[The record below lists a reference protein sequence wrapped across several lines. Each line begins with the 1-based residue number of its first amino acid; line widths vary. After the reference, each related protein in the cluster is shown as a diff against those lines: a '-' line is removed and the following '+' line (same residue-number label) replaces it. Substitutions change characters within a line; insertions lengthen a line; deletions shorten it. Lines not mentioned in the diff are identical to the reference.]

1 LKCAKKCA
9 YFFGNTILSTPTPTN
24 DPTTYNS
31 SGGLRYDN
39 KNVNKKRPKQ
49 PNNSPTTTMS
59 TPSIISQE
67 LFDETIL
74 ENEECFDLSPTEAL
88 HETITQFCQQ
98 LGYTVPSVVVDCNN
112 DNGNDGNNNEDSSN
126 IQRYDRTQLPP
137 SMTHLS
143 LTHPN
148 YSSNNNS
155 NNERTEMVKFNEALS
170 LLDSCVDDADG
181 RLLLSLH
188 NNDVENNDGKSD
200 NNNNNVTT
208 AVLLSTFS
216 YLSNQLSS
224 SSTKESGDNDGDD
237 ALLRY
242 LTVFQQSSAIY
253 TLMSFLRI
261 IQQQQPEEVNEQQQR
276 RQQEEVDKLLILNGV
291 VQTLSTI
298 LTTTTTSSPSTTS
311 SSSTTTMLAKRQRII
326 HQTNIIRNNLR
337 DLFIP
342 ALGSL
347 VVNLLFH
354 FQQQSVTT
362 TVLSEQQQQEEEQL
376 QKKILLHL
384 LKLSINSTK
393 GCEGGKVAFVQ
404 SSIPPQIVE
413 QRKQQQTKVLT
424 KRGGVQILF
433 YILSYSVYVDSDT
446 TNCGSSGDNSS
457 SGGCGDRNDNSEEI
471 IMNNLQTTDAA
482 CQLLS
487 TLCRFDDFRTPSS
500 STTNNNNSATVTDS
514 SAGTTSSAHDHAME
528 FHRVNVELL
537 LMKIARGVLND
548 LSTAVGCGDD
558 SSGSGG
564 GGSDSDEKVAGVLER
579 KEMLAASVLTA
590 LRVLAVNDEII
601 QTMVALGVLPIVT
614 NALQLGVA
622 VAAASDDKSSS
633 TSSIKREATTT
644 TTTINSTTRSSTL
657 LRKHR
662 LTAASLGLLRNLCGN
677 DEIKTNLC
685 LGSTNTNSDDDH
697 HQSSALSI
705 SSTPSALPHLL
716 HAMERYPTISPIQE
730 HACGTLAAMALRRPV
745 NARAII
751 DAGGPRLIITA
762 MKRHDEVVSVQ
773 RQGAL
778 AIRNIVSRILKD
790 LDGSAGAGAAGN
802 ATSLEDARSEIR
814 DRFHELG
821 VEDVLRN
828 ITGRHQGSVDEA
840 YAALRD
846 LGYSASLTKFNAED
860 LQDGTNQVGAVSRTM
875 MFGEKHNSNF
885 RPVYDESAGLNNAV
899 YDAMSNLST

>member
-1 LKCAKKCA
+1 
-9 YFFGNTILSTPTPTN
+9 
-24 DPTTYNS
+24 
-31 SGGLRYDN
+31 
-39 KNVNKKRPKQ
+39 
-49 PNNSPTTTMS
+49 MS

-74 ENEECFDLSPTEAL
+74 ENEECFDLSPTDAL

-98 LGYTVPSVVVDCNN
+98 LGYTAPSAVVNCNN
-112 DNGNDGNNNEDSSN
+112 DNGNDNGNDSDNNEDNSN
-126 IQRYDRTQLPP
+126 SYQRYDRSQLPP
-137 SMTHLS
+137 AMTHLS

-148 YSSNNNS
+148 YCNNNNS
-155 NNERTEMVKFNEALS
+155 NNNERIEMVKFNKALS

-181 RLLLSLH
+181 RLLLSFH
-188 NNDVENNDGKSD
+188 NNDSQNNDDGKSD
-200 NNNNNVTT
+200 NNNNNNVTA
-208 AVLLSTFS
+208 AVLLNTFS

-224 SSTKESGDNDGDD
+224 STTKHDDDHKDGDDD

-261 IQQQQPEEVNEQQQR
+261 IQQQQPQQLQEGGNDEQQQQPE
-276 RQQEEVDKLLILNGV
+276 RQEEEVDRLLILNGV

-298 LTTTTTSSPSTTS
+298 LTTTT
-311 SSSTTTMLAKRQRII
+311 SSSTTAAVLKKQRIL
-326 HQTNIIRNNLR
+326 HQTNNIRNNLR

-354 FQQQSVTT
+354 FQQQQLVTT
-362 TVLSEQQQQEEEQL
+362 TTTTSETTTTISGGGGGGDEEQL

-404 SSIPPQIVE
+404 SSIPPQIIVE
-413 QRKQQQTKVLT
+413 QQKKQQQQQTMVLT

-433 YILSYSVYVDSDT
+433 DILSSSVYVDSDT
-446 TNCGSSGDNSS
+446 TIDGGSGDSGDN
-457 SGGCGDRNDNSEEI
+457 GGSNDNSEET

-500 STTNNNNSATVTDS
+500 STTTNNNGNSSATVTDS

-537 LMKIARGVLND
+537 LMKIARGVLNN
-548 LSTAVGCGDD
+548 LSTAVGCGD
-558 SSGSGG
+558 SGSGG
-564 GGSDSDEKVAGVLER
+564 GGGSNDKMAGVLER

-622 VAAASDDKSSS
+622 VVATASDDKSCSS
-633 TSSIKREATTT
+633 TSSIKKEATTT
-644 TTTINSTTRSSTL
+644 TTTAINSTTRSSTL

-685 LGSTNTNSDDDH
+685 LGSTNTYSDDDH
-697 HQSSALSI
+697 HQSLSALSI

-730 HACGTLAAMALRRPV
+730 HACGTLTAMALRRPV

-790 LDGSAGAGAAGN
+790 LDGSGGGVMTAATAGS

-846 LGYSASLTKFNAED
+846 LGYSVSLTKFNAED
-860 LQDGTNQVGAVSRTM
+860 LQDGTNHVGAVSRTM

>member
-1 LKCAKKCA
+1 
-9 YFFGNTILSTPTPTN
+9 
-24 DPTTYNS
+24 
-31 SGGLRYDN
+31 
-39 KNVNKKRPKQ
+39 
-49 PNNSPTTTMS
+49 MS
-59 TPSIISQE
+59 TSSSIISQE

-98 LGYTVPSVVVDCNN
+98 LGYIVPTTSVVVD
-112 DNGNDGNNNEDSSN
+112 GNDGNNNYNGNNNDDGNNEEVNSSGN
-126 IQRYDRTQLPP
+126 SYHRYDRTQLPP

-148 YSSNNNS
+148 YSKNNNNNND
-155 NNERTEMVKFNEALS
+155 NNERIEMVKFTEALS

-181 RLLLSLH
+181 RLLLSFG
-188 NNDVENNDGKSD
+188 NNDDDDENNDGKSD
-200 NNNNNVTT
+200 NDNQNVTS
-208 AVLLSTFS
+208 AVLLNTFS

-224 SSTKESGDNDGDD
+224 STKDDKNGDGDDDND

-261 IQQQQPEEVNEQQQR
+261 IPQQQPQQQEGVNEQQQH
-276 RQQEEVDKLLILNGV
+276 QEEEGDRLLILNGV

-298 LTTTTTSSPSTTS
+298 LTATPTSSSTTS
-311 SSSTTTMLAKRQRII
+311 SATMLAKRQRIL
-326 HQTNIIRNNLR
+326 HQSNIIRSQLR

-354 FQQQSVTT
+354 FQQQLVMTTATMSVSDVTGGGGG
-362 TVLSEQQQQEEEQL
+362 EDKEQL
-376 QKKILLHL
+376 QRKILLQL
-384 LKLSINSTK
+384 LKLSINSTR

-404 SSIPPQIVE
+404 SSLPSQIVVDDDD
-413 QRKQQQTKVLT
+413 KQTVLT

-433 YILSYSVYVDSDT
+433 YILSSSIYVDSDT
-446 TNCGSSGDNSS
+446 TNNGSSGGDNSGRINGS
-457 SGGCGDRNDNSEEI
+457 DSNDNEETM
-471 IMNNLQTTDAA
+471 MNNIQTTEVA

-500 STTNNNNSATVTDS
+500 NTTNNNGNGNSATVTDS

-548 LSTAVGCGDD
+548 LSAAVGDGD
-558 SSGSGG
+558 SGSGDDTSV
-564 GGSDSDEKVAGVLER
+564 GSIDSNDKVAGVLER

-622 VAAASDDKSSS
+622 VIADDK
-633 TSSIKREATTT
+633 
-644 TTTINSTTRSSTL
+644 STL

-685 LGSTNTNSDDDH
+685 LGSTNTTSDDDH
-697 HQSSALSI
+697 KSSNSSI

-790 LDGSAGAGAAGN
+790 LDDSAGGVMTAAGN

-846 LGYSASLTKFNAED
+846 LGYSVSLTKFNAED

-875 MFGEKHNSNF
+875 MFVEKHNSNF

>member
-1 LKCAKKCA
+1 
-9 YFFGNTILSTPTPTN
+9 
-24 DPTTYNS
+24 
-31 SGGLRYDN
+31 
-39 KNVNKKRPKQ
+39 
-49 PNNSPTTTMS
+49 MS
-59 TPSIISQE
+59 ASIISQE

-74 ENEECFDLSPTEAL
+74 ENEECFDLSPSEAL

-98 LGYTVPSVVVDCNN
+98 LGYTVPSVVVDCNDDDSNNGNN
-112 DNGNDGNNNEDSSN
+112 DNGNGNDNEEV
-126 IQRYDRTQLPP
+126 DRSQLPP

-148 YSSNNNS
+148 NNN
-155 NNERTEMVKFNEALS
+155 NNERIEMVKFNEALS

-181 RLLLSLH
+181 RLLLSFH
-188 NNDVENNDGKSD
+188 SNDSQNNDDGKSD
-200 NNNNNVTT
+200 NNVTA
-208 AVLLSTFS
+208 AVLLKTFS

-224 SSTKESGDNDGDD
+224 SSMKESGYKGDDDD

-261 IQQQQPEEVNEQQQR
+261 IQRQPLSQQKERQEENEQQQQQQQ
-276 RQQEEVDKLLILNGV
+276 QQEEVDRLLILNGV

-298 LTTTTTSSPSTTS
+298 LTAATS
-311 SSSTTTMLAKRQRII
+311 SSFTATTATTAAKRQRII

-354 FQQQSVTT
+354 FQQQLVMTT
-362 TVLSEQQQQEEEQL
+362 ATVSSEQQQQEEEQL

-622 VAAASDDKSSS
+622 VVAGTTDDKSSS
-633 TSSIKREATTT
+633 TPSIKNEEATTT
-644 TTTINSTTRSSTL
+644 TTAINSTTRSSTL

-685 LGSTNTNSDDDH
+685 LGSTNTNSDDHH
-697 HQSSALSI
+697 HQSPALSI

-716 HAMERYPTISPIQE
+716 HAMERYPNISPIQE

-790 LDGSAGAGAAGN
+790 LDGSGSGVMTAATAGGGN

-846 LGYSASLTKFNAED
+846 LGYSVSLTKFNAED

>member
-1 LKCAKKCA
+1 
-9 YFFGNTILSTPTPTN
+9 
-24 DPTTYNS
+24 
-31 SGGLRYDN
+31 
-39 KNVNKKRPKQ
+39 
-49 PNNSPTTTMS
+49 M
-59 TPSIISQE
+59 
-67 LFDETIL
+67 
-74 ENEECFDLSPTEAL
+74 
-88 HETITQFCQQ
+88 
-98 LGYTVPSVVVDCNN
+98 
-112 DNGNDGNNNEDSSN
+112 
-126 IQRYDRTQLPP
+126 
-137 SMTHLS
+137 
-143 LTHPN
+143 
-148 YSSNNNS
+148 
-155 NNERTEMVKFNEALS
+155 
-170 LLDSCVDDADG
+170 
-181 RLLLSLH
+181 
-188 NNDVENNDGKSD
+188 
-200 NNNNNVTT
+200 
-208 AVLLSTFS
+208 
-216 YLSNQLSS
+216 
-224 SSTKESGDNDGDD
+224 
-237 ALLRY
+237 
-242 LTVFQQSSAIY
+242 
-253 TLMSFLRI
+253 
-261 IQQQQPEEVNEQQQR
+261 NEQQQ
-276 RQQEEVDKLLILNGV
+276 QQEEEGDRLLILNGV

-298 LTTTTTSSPSTTS
+298 LTPTTTTTTSS
-311 SSSTTTMLAKRQRII
+311 SSSTATTATMLAKRQRIT
-326 HQTNIIRNNLR
+326 HQTNNIRGNLR

-354 FQQQSVTT
+354 FQQQQLVMTTATMSVSVSDVTGGGGGG
-362 TVLSEQQQQEEEQL
+362 EDREQL
-376 QKKILLHL
+376 QRKILLQL

-404 SSIPPQIVE
+404 SSIPPQIVGDA
-413 QRKQQQTKVLT
+413 KQTALT
-424 KRGGVQILF
+424 KRGGVQVLF
-433 YILSYSVYVDSDT
+433 DILSDSVYVDSDT
-446 TNCGSSGDNSS
+446 TNNGNSGGDNSGRINGS
-457 SGGCGDRNDNSEEI
+457 DSNDNEETM
-471 IMNNLQTTDAA
+471 MNNIQTTEVA

-500 STTNNNNSATVTDS
+500 NTTNNNGNGNSATVTDS

-548 LSTAVGCGDD
+548 LSAAVASGDETGDD
-558 SSGSGG
+558 TSGSI
-564 GGSDSDEKVAGVLER
+564 DSNDKVAGVLER
-579 KEMLAASVLTA
+579 KELLAASVLTA

-622 VAAASDDKSSS
+622 VIADDK
-633 TSSIKREATTT
+633 
-644 TTTINSTTRSSTL
+644 STL

-685 LGSTNTNSDDDH
+685 LGSTNTTSDDDH
-697 HQSSALSI
+697 KSSNSSI

-790 LDGSAGAGAAGN
+790 LDDSAGGVMTAAGN

-846 LGYSASLTKFNAED
+846 LGYSVSLTKFNAED

-899 YDAMSNLST
+899 YDAMSKST